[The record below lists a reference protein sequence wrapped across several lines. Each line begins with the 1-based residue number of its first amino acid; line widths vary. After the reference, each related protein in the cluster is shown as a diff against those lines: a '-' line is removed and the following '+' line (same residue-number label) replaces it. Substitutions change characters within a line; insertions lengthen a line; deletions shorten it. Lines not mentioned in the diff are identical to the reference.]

1 MVTVPFLAPVFQTAA
16 GISHLLQTHIVLQH
30 RIQTAL
36 SLSQNE
42 METILKCNIQ
52 LSFLTERITFFLLFK
67 HSVPHLSLVT

>member
-30 RIQTAL
+30 RIQIAL

-42 METILKCNIQ
+42 METILK
-52 LSFLTERITFFLLFK
+52 
-67 HSVPHLSLVT
+67 